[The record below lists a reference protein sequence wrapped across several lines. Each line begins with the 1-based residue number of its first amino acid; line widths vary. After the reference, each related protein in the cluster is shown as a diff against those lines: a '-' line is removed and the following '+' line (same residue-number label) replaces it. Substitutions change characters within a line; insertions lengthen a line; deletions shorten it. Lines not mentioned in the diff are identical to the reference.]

1 MDFSLMINNDR
12 IITLHKN
19 FICVIIHHGWKAGK
33 ITLWR
38 KEGNGK
44 WKRNWLITFMSNL
57 SWEYLHIKLLKDTHR
72 EKSDSLTHSRRTFP
86 RRTLSRRTLPRP
98 DTSPTDTS
106 PTRHIPDRH
115 FPNQT
120 HPRWTLPR
128 RTLSRPEISS
138 TDISPTEPCNAT
150 KSNVRLS
157 IIKTHYFISYIL
169 FLSSSA
175 HRQPL
180 GGVLQKSGSPTVL
193 NPIKKYLQRSP
204 NFH

>member
-98 DTSPTDTS
+98 DTSPMDTS
-106 PTRHIPDRH
+106 PTGHIPDRH

-128 RTLSRPEISS
+128 PNT
-138 TDISPTEPCNAT
+138 SPTNT
-150 KSNVRLS
+150 
-157 IIKTHYFISYIL
+157 
-169 FLSSSA
+169 
-175 HRQPL
+175 
-180 GGVLQKSGSPTVL
+180 SPTDTFPTR
-193 NPIKKYLQRSP
+193 NFIDGHFPDWTLQCYKDECQIEY
-204 NFH
+204 NKNTLFHFLYSFSFTQRT